1 MGILKG
7 RSKQGLRTGGTS
19 LVNSPKVASRT
30 GLPEKAISFGHEIDQ
45 KE

>member
-7 RSKQGLRTGGTS
+7 RSKQGLRTGGAP
-19 LVNSPKVASRT
+19 LVNSPKVASRAR
-30 GLPEKAISFGHEIDQ
+30 LPGKAISFGHEIDQ